1 MPKLHPDAPD
11 LAVSPDG
18 EWAAE
23 LRDGVLRLYD
33 LSAQGGGEGEGGRIE
48 IAAEVER
55 PPHPGRITF
64 LRPDRLLHL
73 WQAPPD
79 GGEGTEGS
87 DGSDGA
93 LIIAEMLTVP
103 TLVPSGR
110 SVRAPGCQR
119 ILGIGAGGAVV
130 APPGPGADIIAPRGN
145 ELLVHRTFIR
155 NEVISAVST
164 PDQRFLLEQRSGFE
178 LWDPQTRRAL
188 ARLVLATRQPP
199 AQLGFIHGG
208 RMLWTLTTLSPMHL
222 ELFRASDGRRLFEME
237 QPGRAREAESG
248 TNRLIIAYEER
259 EVLSFLD
266 LDLAARE
273 LRKVQLPPADA
284 APLSFVVVPGSATP
298 AILVR
303 LDEAVAPLLRL
314 PLASLPGREQRPSPA
329 RPQAP
334 LPPPAPP
341 ERRESRREDRR
352 PERRDERAGASPRPL
367 ARLLRN
373 EPPAPQPPPS
383 QPPPSPAPSPIRA
396 LRDARPESQF
406 IRRPPTID
414 PPEELRG
421 PPRRSVRPPAPP
433 QPAPRQVTPVS
444 LPDDDLDLLEG
455 SSEQPL
461 FTLSL
466 PGAASEEEPR
476 PEASAP
482 APISRAFDARHS
494 PAAWLWELARWTQQS
509 LLGEVGPP
517 PEGGPLQQ
525 LGARLRLSLA
535 AQRALA
541 LLLGVRALLGQR
553 PEGLSAIEI
562 AEYLGGLHDE
572 PSVLGELLPGAPLR
586 TLGLVRPVAANR
598 GRLVIAGDVAELLL
612 GAPCQGAVP
621 GMRRETLP
629 IGLHLWPRPCPKNP
643 AHLCGQAFVR
653 VDGLAA
659 PEPLLALRRA
669 LRRALLHEVA
679 VIVDGLPG
687 LSFPSPHADA
697 TLLAARSLLQAPAM
711 PVVLCAPPEAAAAL
725 GLLVRQIPESL
736 AVGAADPTAPLLPS
750 APLPSGIT
758 WRSPLLPAPSAS
770 PDGGAGGRRGQIEPL
785 ASHDKAQASAP
796 ANAPGPDR
804 RAGVLV
810 EEGAEPGAASRA
822 AYLAARDGA
831 VLVLSAPWLV
841 AHAGLVAQWLRQL
854 PVLISSSPSTSTG
867 EWPRALAPFVQ
878 KER

>member
-33 LSAQGGGEGEGGRIE
+33 LSAPGAGEGEGSRIE
-48 IAAEVER
+48 IAAEIER
-55 PPHPGRITF
+55 PPHPGRIAF

-73 WQAPPD
+73 WQAPPE
-79 GGEGTEGS
+79 GPEEGEVGEGS
-87 DGSDGA
+87 
-93 LIIAEMLTVP
+93 LVIAEMLTVP
-103 TLVPSGR
+103 TLAPSGR
-110 SVRAPGCQR
+110 SVRAPGSQR
-119 ILGIGAGGAVV
+119 ILGVGAGGAVV
-130 APPGPGADIIAPRGN
+130 APQGPGADIIAPRGN

-155 NEVISAVST
+155 NEVLSAVST

-188 ARLVLATRQPP
+188 ARLVLGTRQPP

-208 RMLWTLTTLSPMHL
+208 RMLWTLTTLQPMHL
-222 ELFRASDGRRLFEME
+222 ELFRASDGRRLFELE

-259 EVLSFLD
+259 ELLSFLD

-273 LRKVQLPPADA
+273 LRKVQLPSAGA
-284 APLSFVVVPGSATP
+284 AALSFAVVPGSATP
-298 AILVR
+298 AILLR

-314 PLASLPGREQRPSPA
+314 PLAPLPGREERPSPA

-334 LPPPAPP
+334 LPQSAGTD
-341 ERRESRREDRR
+341 RRESRRDDRR
-352 PERRDERAGASPRPL
+352 PEKREERRDERSGSSPRPL

-373 EPPAPQPPPS
+373 EPPAPQPPAP
-383 QPPPSPAPSPIRA
+383 QAPAPQPSPIRA
-396 LRDARPESQF
+396 LRDARPESQL
-406 IRRPPTID
+406 IRRPPTVE

-421 PPRRSVRPPAPP
+421 PPRRSVRAPAPPAPR
-433 QPAPRQVTPVS
+433 PATPVS
-444 LPDDDLDLLEG
+444 LPEDDLDLLEASG
-455 SSEQPL
+455 EQPL
-461 FTLSL
+461 FTISLS
-466 PGAASEEEPR
+466 GAAHEEEPR
-476 PEASAP
+476 LDAGAP
-482 APISRAFDARHS
+482 APISRALDSRRS

-525 LGARLRLSLA
+525 LGARLRLSLP

-541 LLLGVRALLGQR
+541 LLLGVRALLGR
-553 PEGLSAIEI
+553 TPEGLSPVEV

-598 GRLVIAGDVAELLL
+598 GRLVIARDVAELML
-612 GAPCQGAVP
+612 GAPCPGVVP

-629 IGLHLWPRPCPKNP
+629 IGLHLWPRPCPRNP

-653 VDGLAA
+653 VDGLSA
-659 PEPLLALRRA
+659 PEPLRALRLALR
-669 LRRALLHEVA
+669 LALLHEVA
-679 VIVDGLPG
+679 VVVDGLPG

-697 TLLAARSLLQAPAM
+697 TLLAARSLLQAPSV

-758 WRSPLLPAPSAS
+758 WRPPTLPAPSAS
-770 PDGGAGGRRGQIEPL
+770 PEGGTAGRRGHLEPL
-785 ASHDKAQASAP
+785 GAQGP
-796 ANAPGPDR
+796 AQGTDR

-810 EEGAEPGAASRA
+810 EEGVEPGVASRA

-831 VLVLSAPWLV
+831 VLVLPTPWLV

-854 PVLISSSPSTSTG
+854 PLLVSASPPTGTG
-867 EWPRALAPFVQ
+867 EWPRALAPLVQ
-878 KER
+878 K